1 MKIEPR
7 EFSPREVMNHIS
19 ANYLPLV
26 VRKQLGLYCFIEP
39 DVPEQMSG
47 DPMRLQ
53 QVISN
58 LLSNAIKFTDTG
70 CIILHVQC
78 AGIIC
83 RSASAIP
90 GRIPAKEVLRLFDPF
105 FQVGTGVQ
113 RNFQGTGLGLAICE
127 KLISM
132 MDGDIA
138 VETEPG
144 MGSRFTIRI
153 PLYGVQKHTAG
164 DGGRFRRQDLLAG
177 NS

>member
-1 MKIEPR
+1 
-7 EFSPREVMNHIS
+7 MNHIS

-70 CIILHVQC
+70 CIVLHVQC

-83 RSASAIP
+83 RLAFATPEKDP
-90 GRIPAKEVLRLFDPF
+90 GEEVLRLFDPF

-113 RNFQGTGLGLAICE
+113 RNFRAPALAWRSV
-127 KLISM
+127 K
-132 MDGDIA
+132 
-138 VETEPG
+138 
-144 MGSRFTIRI
+144 
-153 PLYGVQKHTAG
+153 
-164 DGGRFRRQDLLAG
+164 
-177 NS
+177 N

>member
-1 MKIEPR
+1 MNNSSSLLLKIISDILDFSKIESEQLKIEPR

-70 CIILHVQC
+70 CIVLHVQC
-78 AGIIC
+78 AGL
-83 RSASAIP
+83 SA
-90 GRIPAKEVLRLFDPF
+90 D
-105 FQVGTGVQ
+105 
-113 RNFQGTGLGLAICE
+113 
-127 KLISM
+127 
-132 MDGDIA
+132 
-138 VETEPG
+138 
-144 MGSRFTIRI
+144 
-153 PLYGVQKHTAG
+153 
-164 DGGRFRRQDLLAG
+164 
-177 NS
+177 

>member
-1 MKIEPR
+1 
-7 EFSPREVMNHIS
+7 MNHIS

-70 CIILHVQC
+70 CIILHVS
-78 AGIIC
+78 ARGIIC
-83 RSASAIP
+83 RLASATP
-90 GRIPAKEVLRLFDPF
+90 GRGSRRKRYCASSIPF

-138 VETEPG
+138 VET
-144 MGSRFTIRI
+144 SRGWAAALPSVSRCMACRT
-153 PLYGVQKHTAG
+153 PAG
-164 DGGRFRRQDLLAG
+164 DGGRFRWQDLLAG
-177 NS
+177 DP